1 MMESIP
7 EDNMFYKFAEHV
19 WMEAQKERWRHT
31 TPMLLV
37 TISTEERYRKM
48 DEYINGICSE
58 YGFCWNLNYN
68 PDKPE
73 NGEHFYVF
81 DRPLF
86 VHRFM
91 EWDRE

>member
-48 DEYINGICSE
+48 DEYIKRDMFGIRIFLEFKLRSRQA
-58 YGFCWNLNYN
+58 GKWRALL
-68 PDKPE
+68 
-73 NGEHFYVF
+73 
-81 DRPLF
+81 RL
-86 VHRFM
+86 
-91 EWDRE
+91 

>member
-1 MMESIP
+1 MMKSIP

-48 DEYINGICSE
+48 DEYINGICFGIRILLEFKLRSRQARK
-58 YGFCWNLNYN
+58 WRALL
-68 PDKPE
+68 
-73 NGEHFYVF
+73 
-81 DRPLF
+81 RL
-86 VHRFM
+86 
-91 EWDRE
+91 